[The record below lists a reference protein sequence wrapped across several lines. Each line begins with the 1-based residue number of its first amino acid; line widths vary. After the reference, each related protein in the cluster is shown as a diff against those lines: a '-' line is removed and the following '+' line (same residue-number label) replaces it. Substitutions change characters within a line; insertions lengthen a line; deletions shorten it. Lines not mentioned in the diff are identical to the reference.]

1 MAHLRIAA
9 LLGIDAAVLVLVA
22 GCPLV
27 PPVETCN
34 SDAQCDDG
42 VFCNGAETCGTD
54 GLCRAGTAPCTA
66 GQVCNEAQRRCDNC
80 ATDADCTDG
89 DPCTADSC
97 VDGQCASAP
106 LDCDDDNACTVDA
119 CDAAAGGCM
128 HTAIDCN
135 DGDAC
140 TADACDPAAG
150 CTHTAVD
157 CNDENL
163 CTTDTCDPAEGCIH
177 EPTAESAACD
187 DGLFCN
193 GAETC
198 DPATGACAAGTPPC
212 AENEACDEEAD
223 ACMELPPCT
232 VDADCRDDLFCN
244 GEETCDEA
252 VGVCRSGEPPCGN
265 VLSCNETTHRCR
277 GWDFEFTL
285 GKDTL
290 EGAEFDDTAQARLIF
305 NAPTGTSLA
314 SLQTDDILDLRGGI
328 DTLYATLIAPGPSP
342 LAPTITSVEL
352 LLFSLQGNGPLTV
365 DCAACTGVTDITVRH
380 STNPTALTISNV
392 STLVDVALANQAV
405 GMTFGFLPAATVGNA
420 AVLTLTLSA
429 VTGGAFQ
436 IVAGAAN
443 GVETLH
449 IVSNAPANTLGGIGQ
464 TNAATLQTVTVAGAA
479 ALTITSPLPVTVTS
493 VNASA
498 ATGGV
503 SVSFSAHGAP
513 VSFTG
518 GSGNDSVVGG
528 AGEDRLEGRGGSDTL
543 TGGAGA
549 DLFLYSQAAHFGDV
563 LADFTPGTDRIAI
576 SSTILDFA
584 GIAGTSAAP
593 AALTAAHFETARAGL
608 TDLSA
613 GDQGKIV
620 RLTAA
625 QTTTALSTSVFAAV
639 GAYVLAIDSTLERGV
654 LYYDDDWSTV
664 SARALVARFDNVTT
678 LAELAVLNFA
688 DFAEID

>member
-1 MAHLRIAA
+1 MARLQMATHLA
-9 LLGIDAAVLVLVA
+9 LDATLLILIA
-22 GCPLV
+22 GCPTL
-27 PPVETCN
+27 PPVETCT

-42 VFCNGAETCGTD
+42 VFCNGAESCDPD

-66 GQVCNEAQRRCDNC
+66 EQTCQEAQRRCDDC
-80 ATDADCTDG
+80 ATDGDCGDD
-89 DPCTADSC
+89 DPCTQDAC
-97 VDGQCASAP
+97 LDGRCASAP
-106 LDCDDDNACTVDA
+106 LDCD
-119 CDAAAGGCM
+119 
-128 HTAIDCN
+128 

-140 TADACDPAAG
+140 TADACDAAAGGCTHNAIDCDDGDACTADVCDPAAG
-150 CTHTAVD
+150 CTHTAID
-157 CNDENL
+157 CDDDDL
-163 CTTDTCDPAEGCIH
+163 CTTDTCDPAAGCIH

-193 GAETC
+193 GAESC
-198 DPATGACAAGTPPC
+198 DPATGDCAAGTPPC
-212 AENEACDEEAD
+212 AEDEACDEEAD
-223 ACMELPPCT
+223 TCMELPPCT

-252 VGVCRSGEPPCGN
+252 VGVCRSGEPPCAYAP
-265 VLSCNETTHRCR
+265 SCNEATDRCR

-290 EGAEFDDTAQARLIF
+290 EGAEFDDTASARLIF

-314 SLQTDDILDLRGGI
+314 SLQTGDSLDLRGGI
-328 DTLYATLIAPGPSP
+328 DTLEAALIAPGPSP
-342 LAPTITSVEL
+342 LVPTLTSVEL
-352 LLFSLQGNGPLTV
+352 LLFSLLGNGALTV
-365 DCAACTGVTDITVRH
+365 DCAACTGTTDITVRH

-392 STLVDVALANQAV
+392 STLVNVALAHQAV
-405 GMTFGFLPAATVGNA
+405 GATIAFLPAATAGNA
-420 AVLTLTLSA
+420 DTLTLTVSG

-443 GVETLH
+443 GVESLH
-449 IVSNAPANTLGGIGQ
+449 IVANAPANTLGGIVQ
-464 TNAATLQTVTVAGAA
+464 TNAATLETVTVAGAA
-479 ALTITSPLPVTVTS
+479 ALTITSPLPSTVLS
-493 VNASA
+493 VNASSA
-498 ATGGV
+498 GGGV
-503 SVSFSAHGAP
+503 SVSFAAHGVP

-518 GSGNDSVVGG
+518 GGGNDSVVGS
-528 AGEDRLEGRGGSDTL
+528 ASADRLEGGPGSDTL

-549 DLFLYSQAAHFGDV
+549 DLFPFRQAAHFGDV
-563 LADFTPGTDRIAI
+563 LVDFTPGTDRIDL

-584 GIAGTSAAP
+584 GIAGTSAVP
-593 AALTAAHFETARAGL
+593 AVLTAAHFETARTGL
-608 TDLSA
+608 TDLTA

-678 LAELAVLNFA
+678 LDELATLTFT